1 MLRVTGMCTTC
12 PDARQRMINR
22 RGAAPT
28 GGNATPLNNHCGRP
42 CAGRFVLAPLSG
54 GARRS
59 AAPPCPRP
67 AVAAAE
73 MNSHTKR
80 GGDFVGQ
87 VCPTKSTFCMAGRP
101 RYRARCC
108 WGCRVPVRRA
118 PARPARRA
126 PRPSG
131 AAGALGRA
139 RALRWGTAG
148 GVPPPAGGGGA
159 LRPRAFG
166 AQATHADARFARD
179 RSVRKIKNARI
190 RKHVHKIAP
199 CHFRGHALCWK
210 LQGTPF
216 PLQIARASCGSRIQE
231 EPPNRAALS
240 LS

>member
-1 MLRVTGMCTTC
+1 MRWQTQSGLFTHLQLSASTDH
-12 PDARQRMINR
+12 PWDYARQRMINR

-67 AVAAAE
+67 AGAAAE

-101 RYRARCC
+101 RCRARCS
-108 WGCRVPVRRA
+108 WSCRVPARRA
-118 PARPARRA
+118 RARPARRA

-131 AAGALGRA
+131 AAGALGRV
-139 RALRWGTAG
+139 RALRWVTAG
-148 GVPPPAGGGGA
+148 GCSAACGRRGRAPPPRLRRAGS
-159 LRPRAFG
+159 
-166 AQATHADARFARD
+166 AR
-179 RSVRKIKNARI
+179 
-190 RKHVHKIAP
+190 
-199 CHFRGHALCWK
+199 
-210 LQGTPF
+210 
-216 PLQIARASCGSRIQE
+216 
-231 EPPNRAALS
+231 
-240 LS
+240 

>member
-1 MLRVTGMCTTC
+1 MNNRRAKPDRVTKS
-12 PDARQRMINR
+12 P
-22 RGAAPT
+22 
-28 GGNATPLNNHCGRP
+28 PLQTASGRP
-42 CAGRFVLAPLSG
+42 CAGRFDIA
-54 GARRS
+54 
-59 AAPPCPRP
+59 RP
-67 AVAAAE
+67 ARGPALAAGAARPGSVAVRGRP
-73 MNSHTKR
+73 SHTKPR
-80 GGDFVGQ
+80 FRFVWPSSRSYKTQ
-87 VCPTKSTFCMAGRP
+87 VVVWLGRLGC
-101 RYRARCC
+101 RSVGCLRCRRRRARAARC
-108 WGCRVPVRRA
+108 
-118 PARPARRA
+118 ARPARRA

-131 AAGALGRA
+131 AAGALRRA